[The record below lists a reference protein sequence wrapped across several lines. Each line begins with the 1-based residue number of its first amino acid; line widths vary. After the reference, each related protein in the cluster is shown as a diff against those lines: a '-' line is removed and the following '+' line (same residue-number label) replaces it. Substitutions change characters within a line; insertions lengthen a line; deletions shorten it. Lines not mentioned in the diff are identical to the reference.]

1 MINSVFQNVE
11 FPSFNILCKELNMP
25 GTLLVTD
32 DALII
37 REMIKDTAIHAGW
50 TIAGEACNGLE
61 AVERY
66 QTLRPDV
73 VTLDLVMPQYDGLH
87 ALRGIKAV
95 DPQAR
100 VIVVSALEQK
110 SILKEAFQLGAN
122 DFIVKPFD
130 RQNLIDTLEKA
141 FAPA

>member
-1 MINSVFQNVE
+1 
-11 FPSFNILCKELNMP
+11 MP
-25 GTLLVTD
+25 GTLLITD

-37 REMIKDTAIHAGW
+37 REMIKDTAIQAGW
-50 TIAGEACNGLE
+50 TIIGEACNGRE
-61 AVERY
+61 AVVRY
-66 QTLRPDV
+66 EALRPDV
-73 VTLDLVMPQYDGLH
+73 VTLDLVMPEYDGLH
-87 ALRGIKAV
+87 ALRGIKDI

-110 SILKEAFQLGAN
+110 NILKEAFQLGAS

-130 RQNLIDTLEKA
+130 RQNLIDTLEKV